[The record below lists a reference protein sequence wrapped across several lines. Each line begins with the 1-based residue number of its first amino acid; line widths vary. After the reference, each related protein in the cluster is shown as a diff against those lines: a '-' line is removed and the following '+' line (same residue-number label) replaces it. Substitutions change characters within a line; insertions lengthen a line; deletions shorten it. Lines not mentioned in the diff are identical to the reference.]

1 MIKLEVAKIKGFADF
16 STRFLKKNCNSV
28 KFYSAF
34 GFRIPTSDRSH
45 PKCDKLFGRSERG
58 LGTPSRKLP
67 IETEILLR

>member
-34 GFRIPTSDRSH
+34 GFRIATSLGSH
-45 PKCDKLFGRSERG
+45 LKRDNLFGSER
-58 LGTPSRKLP
+58 
-67 IETEILLR
+67 